1 MSDSDAAFA
10 AELAASR
17 ARTAELE
24 LRASIRAANSA
35 SLAAAA
41 ALAASAP
48 PVPDPEGLSENLHIS
63 SDALSESLSAAPPA
77 PAVASLAPAAGLE
90 SPVGASAAAVTP
102 LAAAAP
108 PAPAAA
114 LAPAS
119 AAATESLLETNLSF
133 SSVLPVLPV
142 LSSVTAPA
150 SRAPVVIAASDRVEV
165 SSRAGSSP
173 GTSPGISP
181 PPSSATASAVFSSPV
196 SAANSVSGSSEEMIA
211 ADLHSFSFADT
222 AASDNT
228 GTAGIA
234 AMVMQLQEQGR
245 AETVE
250 MVRQLTAEFSAQ
262 RESDRELAI
271 EAQASLRQ
279 LIESSRPAPAAAPP
293 APALAPAVSE
303 RPADRRATTFSSV
316 VGSGADAQVTQVS
329 AVLPRSLTDPD
340 LASLPTFNGDDGTVN
355 AFRRAF
361 LQAVAYVAEE
371 SKCIILRGQLRDAL
385 RDRVEADLES
395 NGVGPSTAVDID
407 TLWGL
412 IVHHSSSPSDAAASI
427 ARAAVLTQSS
437 PSQFTAYSAKLTQ
450 HWLDAGIYMGREAIT
465 EDEWTT
471 VRIGLLSVGLH
482 PSVMRELL
490 RDPGVFTGTYDDFR
504 RACSD
509 ISASLSHQA
518 GRRGGGVAMVD
529 GSAPAADSDEYQ
541 GWVASMQGGG
551 TGLPRDEVFKF
562 PWDNVAAWCARFPPR
577 AGSPAGCAFCA
588 KSKDATCRATASKH
602 VAPMCANMHHRNVRQ
617 PMTSATAQRVVS
629 ELRAAGYPVPQ

>member
-1 MSDSDAAFA
+1 MTLVGIPVSQSSSPRERASHLVAVINSTARAAQPLLECFYFIIFSRPILGVAIMSDSDAAFA

-24 LRASIRAANSA
+24 LRASIRAANGA

-48 PVPDPEGLSENLHIS
+48 PVPDPEGLSFESENLHIS
-63 SDALSESLSAAPPA
+63 SDALSAA

-90 SPVGASAAAVTP
+90 PPVGASAAAVTP

-108 PAPAAA
+108 PALAAA
-114 LAPAS
+114 LAPAP
-119 AAATESLLETNLSF
+119 APAPESLLETNLSF
-133 SSVLPVLPV
+133 PSVPPVLPV

-150 SRAPVVIAASDRVEV
+150 PRAPVVIAASDHVEV

-181 PPSSATASAVFSSPV
+181 PPNSAAASGVFSSPV

-250 MVRQLTAEFSAQ
+250 MVRQLAAEFSAQ
-262 RESDRELAI
+262 RESDRELAV

-279 LIESSRPAPAAAPP
+279 LIESSRPAPAAALP
-293 APALAPAVSE
+293 APAPASVPAVSE
-303 RPADRRATTFSSV
+303 RAADRRATTFSSV

-361 LQAVAYVAEE
+361 LQAVAYVPEE

-437 PSQFTAYSAKLTQ
+437 PSQFTAYCAKLTQ
-450 HWLDAGIYMGREAIT
+450 HWLDAGIYLGREAIT

-509 ISASLSHQA
+509 ISASLSH
-518 GRRGGGVAMVD
+518 
-529 GSAPAADSDEYQ
+529 
-541 GWVASMQGGG
+541 
-551 TGLPRDEVFKF
+551 
-562 PWDNVAAWCARFPPR
+562 
-577 AGSPAGCAFCA
+577 
-588 KSKDATCRATASKH
+588 
-602 VAPMCANMHHRNVRQ
+602 
-617 PMTSATAQRVVS
+617 
-629 ELRAAGYPVPQ
+629 